1 MKFNEI
7 INEDRQRTDEVIFLP
22 VVYAAS
28 LGYTAYEI
36 YNNYTRVRSTPST
49 ASMHRMRT
57 TTN

>member
-36 YNNYTRVRSTPST
+36 YNNYN
-49 ASMHRMRT
+49 AF
-57 TTN
+57 